1 MEMYALLSTI
11 TVALITAIFGPVIVL
26 WAKTKLESKDKK
38 SSMDEAIELNKLVDE
53 QLDIIMNEL
62 DCDRVWL
69 AQFHNGGY
77 FYPTGKSI
85 QKFSI
90 FYEKI
95 VPEEESLIQVLQNI
109 PVSLFPKTLAEI
121 YKKGEI
127 ALLNYD
133 KCENLLDLEMFF
145 KSYGTKSLYM
155 VGLYDLKE
163 QLIGILS
170 LHYNKEHKL
179 NNSDWTFLRQ
189 KVGVIGTLLDKYL
202 NKKQ

>member
-1 MEMYALLSTI
+1 MEMYTLLATI
-11 TVALITAIFGPVIVL
+11 TVAFITAILGPIVVL

-53 QLDIIMNEL
+53 QIDLIMNEL

-95 VPEEESLIQVLQNI
+95 MPEEESLIQVLQNI

-127 ALLNYD
+127 ELANYD
-133 KCENLLDLEMFF
+133 ECENLLDLEMFF

-170 LHYNKEHKL
+170 LHYNEEHKL
-179 NNSDWTFLRQ
+179 DNSSWIFLRQ

>member
-1 MEMYALLSTI
+1 MEMMTLVTTV
-11 TVALITAIFGPVIVL
+11 TVALITAVFGPIVVM
-26 WAKTKLESKDKK
+26 WVKTKFESDKK

-53 QLDIIMNEL
+53 QIDITMHEL
-62 DCDRVWL
+62 GCDRVWL
-69 AQFHNGGY
+69 SQFHNGGY

-95 VPEEESLIQVLQNI
+95 TPETESLRHVLHNI
-109 PVSLFPKTLAEI
+109 PVSLFPKTLAKI
-121 YKKGEI
+121 YEEGEI
-127 ALLNYD
+127 SIPSYD
-133 KCENLLDLEMFF
+133 KCNDTLDLDMFF
-145 KSYGTKSLYM
+145 KSYGSKSLYM

-163 QLIGILS
+163 QLIGILCLS
-170 LHYNKEHKL
+170 YNKEHKL
-179 NNSDWTFLRQ
+179 SSNDWIFLRQ

>member
-1 MEMYALLSTI
+1 MYALLSTI

>member
-1 MEMYALLSTI
+1 MEIYALVTTI
-11 TVALITAIFGPVIVL
+11 TVSLITAVFGPIVVL
-26 WAKTKLESKDKK
+26 WTRAKLESKDKK
-38 SSMDEAIELNKLVDE
+38 SSMDEAIELNALVDE

-62 DCDRVWL
+62 NCERVWL
-69 AQFHNGGY
+69 SQFHNGGN

-90 FYEKI
+90 FYEKLQ
-95 VPEEESLIQVLQNI
+95 PGSESLMHTLHNI

-121 YKKGEI
+121 YRKGEI
-127 ALLNYD
+127 SLVSYD
-133 KCENLLDLEMFF
+133 KCEDLLDLEMFF

-155 VGLYDLKE
+155 AGLYDLKE

-170 LHYNKEHKL
+170 LHYDKEHKL
-179 NNSDWTFLRQ
+179 NSSDWIFLRQ
-189 KVGVIGTLLDKYL
+189 KIGVIGTLLDKYL